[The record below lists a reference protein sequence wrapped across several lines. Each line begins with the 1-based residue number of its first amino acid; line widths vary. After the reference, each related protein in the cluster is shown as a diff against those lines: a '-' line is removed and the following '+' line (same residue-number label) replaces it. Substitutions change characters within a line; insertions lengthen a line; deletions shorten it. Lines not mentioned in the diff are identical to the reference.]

1 MRIGLSLL
9 AVFITAV
16 SYALHP
22 WEVQTLTFTARG
34 NYTNPYIDIPVQN
47 RDDLLTVTFTGTSGD
62 AKGKSITLRGCWNGG
77 KEWIVNFAAPAAGT
91 WTYKTSSRDRG
102 LNGKRG
108 MLKVEP
114 WTQQELTDNPTRR
127 GPVRVQ
133 RTHRAV
139 F

>member
-47 RDDLLTVTFTGTSGD
+47 RDDLHGNIRRCQRQIHHT
-62 AKGKSITLRGCWNGG
+62 
-77 KEWIVNFAAPAAGT
+77 P
-91 WTYKTSSRDRG
+91 
-102 LNGKRG
+102 G
-108 MLKVEP
+108 MLER
-114 WTQQELTDNPTRR
+114 W
-127 GPVRVQ
+127 
-133 RTHRAV
+133 
-139 F
+139 